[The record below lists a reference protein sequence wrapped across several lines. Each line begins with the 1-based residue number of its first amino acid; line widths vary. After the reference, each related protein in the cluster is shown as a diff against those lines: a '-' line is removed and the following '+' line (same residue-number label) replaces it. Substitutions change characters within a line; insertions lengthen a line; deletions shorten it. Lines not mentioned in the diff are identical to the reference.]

1 MFFDDL
7 NAVCAATFGEP
18 VTIRRPG
25 RADAVVTGIFNSRHY
40 EADAGP
46 GGTVSTL
53 ETSVTVVDADS
64 GPVPREST
72 VEARGIAYRVSD
84 LRPDGQGMTVLVL
97 KARS

>member
-25 RADAVVTGIFNSRHY
+25 RADTVVTGIFDRRHY
-40 EADAGP
+40 ALDAE
-46 GGTVSTL
+46 GGAVSTL
-53 ETSVTVVDADS
+53 HTSVTVVDADC

-72 VEARGIAYRVSD
+72 VEARGTVYGVAD
-84 LRPDGQGMTVLVL
+84 TRPDGQGMTVLVL
-97 KARS
+97 RDA